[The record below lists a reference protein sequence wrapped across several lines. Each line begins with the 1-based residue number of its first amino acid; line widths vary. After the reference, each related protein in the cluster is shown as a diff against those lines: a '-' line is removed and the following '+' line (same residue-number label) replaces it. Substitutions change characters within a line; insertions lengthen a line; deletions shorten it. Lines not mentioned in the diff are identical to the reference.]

1 MLRES
6 VETPKRAETPQEVE
20 ERIRSLSTLEGQEKF
35 RKARELLARERNME
49 QPKLP
54 PTPPAP
60 AITCEVKIR
69 GDGRGVEITGGD
81 EGAMDQ

>member
-1 MLRES
+1 LNIMNSLES
-6 VETPKRAETPQEVE
+6 KRKGG
-20 ERIRSLSTLEGQEKF
+20 RDRG
-35 RKARELLARERNME
+35 ELLAREWNME